1 MRKLTGVVEQ
11 EQRRERRGAS
21 LIKATQGLRAAII
34 SGEISGGT
42 PVLEEEWAARLGMS
56 RTPVRESIG
65 RLVGEGLL
73 VKKGRQVY
81 VFQPSLADL
90 IEVYEIRLALEKQAA
105 TFAAAAVT
113 DDELAEVRSNL
124 ERLQAAHDSREWFEV
139 HEAFHLSIFRISGRA
154 KLTSLIRNL
163 RLQSEPY
170 VRFAV
175 NADPEFRAAS
185 IRDHQEMVAAL
196 ARRDVAA
203 IDRVVD
209 RHLNATT
216 DELRRL
222 LALRVELGGV
232 AALTAGMA

>member
-1 MRKLTGVVEQ
+1 
-11 EQRRERRGAS
+11 
-21 LIKATQGLRAAII
+21 
-34 SGEISGGT
+34 
-42 PVLEEEWAARLGMS
+42 
-56 RTPVRESIG
+56 
-65 RLVGEGLL
+65 
-73 VKKGRQVY
+73 
-81 VFQPSLADL
+81 
-90 IEVYEIRLALEKQAA
+90 
-105 TFAAAAVT
+105 VT
-113 DDELAEVRSNL
+113 DDELAEVRGNL

-175 NADPEFRAAS
+175 NAAPEFRAAS

-196 ARRDVAA
+196 ARRDAAA

-232 AALTAGMA
+232 VALTAGMA

>member
-1 MRKLTGVVEQ
+1 
-11 EQRRERRGAS
+11 
-21 LIKATQGLRAAII
+21 
-34 SGEISGGT
+34 
-42 PVLEEEWAARLGMS
+42 MS

-90 IEVYEIRLALEKQAA
+90 IEVYEIRLTLEKQATAFA
-105 TFAAAAVT
+105 TTAVT
-113 DDELAEVRSNL
+113 DDDLREVRDNL

-185 IRDHQEMVAAL
+185 IRDHQEMVTAL
-196 ARRDVAA
+196 AHRDADA
-203 IDRVVD
+203 IDKVVD
-209 RHLNATT
+209 RHLTATC

-222 LALRVELGGV
+222 LALRAELGGV
-232 AALTAGMA
+232 VAPADGLGEA